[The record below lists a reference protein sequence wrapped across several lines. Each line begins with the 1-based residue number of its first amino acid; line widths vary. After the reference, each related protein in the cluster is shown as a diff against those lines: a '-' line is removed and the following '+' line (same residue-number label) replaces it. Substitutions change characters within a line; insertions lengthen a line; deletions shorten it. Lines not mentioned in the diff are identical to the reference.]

1 MSAGFGLPL
10 AAPPTSAAALRDADW
25 LRAARRAVVL
35 SWASLF
41 YMATEGGVGV
51 WQGVAAGSIALVG
64 WGLASFIEGLASAVI
79 VWRFTGS
86 RRMSDTAERR
96 AQKLVAIQFFILAPY
111 VLIESVKTLIGGGHA
126 DITVIGMALTA
137 SSVVLMPL
145 LGRAKQRLALRLGS
159 GATAGEGTQNVLC
172 GIQAAAVLVGLGAN
186 AAVGAWWLDPLIG
199 LFIAFIAV
207 KEGREAWQGETCTD
221 CASPLA
227 LVGNGHELAADRC
240 GPSCDCCQRP
250 REGTRV

>member
-10 AAPPTSAAALRDADW
+10 AAPPTPAAPLRDAGW

-41 YMATEGGVGV
+41 YMAIEGGVGV

-145 LGRAKQRLALRLGS
+145 LGKAKQRLALRLGS

-199 LFIAFIAV
+199 LFIAFVAA
-207 KEGREAWQGETCTD
+207 KEGREAWRGDGC
-221 CASPLA
+221 CAS
-227 LVGNGHELAADRC
+227 C
-240 GPSCDCCQRP
+240 
-250 REGTRV
+250 

>member
-1 MSAGFGLPL
+1 MSAPP
-10 AAPPTSAAALRDADW
+10 AVPTAPVRDADW
-25 LRAARRAVVL
+25 QRAARAAVFL

-41 YMATEGGVGV
+41 YMAIEGGVGV
-51 WQGVAAGSIALVG
+51 WQGIAAGSIALVG

-86 RRMSDTAERR
+86 RRMSDTAEHR

-111 VLIESVKTLIGGGHA
+111 VLIESTRTLIEDGHP
-126 DITVIGMALTA
+126 DITVIGMVLTGT
-137 SSVVLMPL
+137 SVVLMPL
-145 LGRAKQRLALRLGS
+145 LGKAKHRLAVRLGS
-159 GATAGEGTQNVLC
+159 TATAGEGTQNVLC

-199 LFIAFIAV
+199 LFIAFVAV
-207 KEGREAWQGETCTD
+207 KEGHEAWVGQTCAD

-227 LVGNGHELAADRC
+227 LIGDEHGHAHEDCR
-240 GPSCDCCQRP
+240 GESCNCC
-250 REGTRV
+250 